1 MTAVE
6 FIEPLSHDEGVK
18 NATDLFRATYGEEP
32 AGVWAAPGRVNL
44 IGEHTDYNAGLCLP
58 IALPHRTFIALK
70 PREDTKVRVVSDVD
84 SENVTEA
91 DLDGLQPVAWK
102 AGPPTVGV
110 PGHCAKP
117 ASMRCRASMRHSPPA
132 CRSDPV

>member
-1 MTAVE
+1 MSR
-6 FIEPLSHDEGVK
+6 SHDEGVK

-70 PREDTKVRVVSDVD
+70 PREDTKVRVVSDVPPKTLPKPT
-84 SENVTEA
+84 STVCR
-91 DLDGLQPVAWK
+91 PVVWK
-102 AGPPTVGV
+102 DGPPT
-110 PGHCAKP
+110 
-117 ASMRCRASMRHSPPA
+117 R
-132 CRSDPV
+132 